1 MKRIFYVVMVL
12 FFMTYQPLNA
22 SHVLGGEMSYKCLG
36 GGIYEFTVVLFRDC
50 NGIGWDQTS
59 LIIQHNVPALPPI
72 NCVRLPGAQGVV
84 DVTQRCPGNTT
95 FSCGA
100 SPTTS
105 PGPTGSVAMQVFR
118 GTINLSSAPPPPAV
132 GYVFTMNDIRVNNNP
147 SNFRNT
153 NNNNTAS
160 FQAMTLRVIM
170 LPYTNPSTGLTLTP
184 SQMCD
189 NSPVFAEPPVAL
201 QIVNPFDTVTFNNFA
216 FDNDLDSLSFH
227 VDVPWIGV
235 FQPGFYNNGF
245 SITNPWP
252 GIIPVPTPTGNVAID
267 PAGGVITFR
276 PTTSGNWLACIRV
289 DAWRCGQRIAS
300 IFRDFQMQII
310 NAPIGSAPPYNPN
323 APSPFQQRAPEI
335 DGYLIDQATGRVRYD
350 LTYYSGDTVIIP
362 IQARDN
368 FPFFRGSESNP
379 IFRPDT
385 MFVTFSG
392 LPLSTTNNPAANCPF
407 PPCMTIRGINDPNP
421 PAPVINA
428 PAPLLV
434 RRNTSDTTTRFLGI
448 GYRGI
453 LEVGAKL
460 VWFPSCNNIPENSIS
475 GQAFGC
481 ATTIASNQVSITAL
495 DDNCPVQGK
504 TTVTYTFRVKALPV
518 LPAPFFY
525 GVSVDS
531 TNRGATL
538 YFHLDYDSVT
548 VDPLDT
554 INFFGYNRNTDF
566 LLARAK
572 SVARRRASFEKYRI
586 YRSTTRNGPYVLY
599 DSISVIDTY
608 SWRDNNVNLN
618 NNEYYYYITTVS
630 GCGAQESRPTDT
642 LKTISFSLNNNILL
656 GRAELRWDSTA
667 EVHNRGYFPNA
678 TGKYLIQRAMG
689 TSVSASWANID
700 SVIDLYTYIQS
711 VSVCNDSLFY
721 RVGLVDTNGRAYW
734 SMIDGDL
741 FRDIYPPDSILIH
754 HVSVDSIS
762 GLPLL
767 SWQAGPSTDIVAYVV
782 YRMNISTNPPVA
794 TLIDTVRGYNNTY
807 WLDNV
812 SGQDPSL
819 NSLHYGIAGFDSC
832 GNLGLISRRHSTIS
846 LQGGLDQCISSIV
859 LNWNAYVGWDAV
871 DNYEVYRSAS
881 GSAWTLLATI
891 PANGSNFEYTD
902 NTNLITDSTYCYSI
916 VATRGVDD
924 TVAVSNRLCE
934 IARVIREPEYTYIR
948 QVTVDSTLSLIKVL
962 FAVDSAA
969 DAGNFELYRSTAAS
983 DFRKIAEFGPA
994 AMTLNGGFREY
1005 EFIDETADPSKEIYY
1020 YRVYAYDLCDQLFD
1034 TSNTSNSIFLQA
1046 TPEVD
1051 FFNRMRWNSYA
1062 SWLGGVERYEILRL
1076 IPDVDVQFLPLNRLG
1091 ANSVVYADDINNFTD
1106 NDGRYRYVVVAFEGA
1121 GNTAGF
1127 SDLSMSN
1134 IVEVVQQPRVF
1145 MPTAFMPLGVNRMIF
1160 PKGVFIEERV
1170 GYSIEIY
1177 NRWGEAVFRSTNIA
1191 VGWDGRHSATGEYVE
1206 PGVYAFVLNFIGKNG
1221 KVYSQNG
1228 TFTVIR

>member
-1 MKRIFYVVMVL
+1 MFLMA
-12 FFMTYQPLNA
+12 YQPVRA
-22 SHVLGGEMSYKCLG
+22 SHVLGGEISYRCLG
-36 GGIYEFTVVLFRDC
+36 GGLYEFNMRLYRDC
-50 NGIGWDQTS
+50 TGIPWNEGNQV
-59 LIIQHNVPALPPI
+59 IQHNVPGLPPI
-72 NCVRLPGAQGVV
+72 AMIRLPGDSGVFDASQG
-84 DVTQRCPGNTT
+84 CPGGN
-95 FSCGA
+95 FNCG
-100 SPTTS
+100 
-105 PGPTGSVAMQVFR
+105 GNPTGGTGQAGTVAAQVYR
-118 GTINLSSAPPPPAV
+118 GFLNMSTAPAPPAV
-132 GYVFTMNDIRVNNNP
+132 GYVFTMNSIQINVR
-147 SNFRNT
+147 
-153 NNNNTAS
+153 NNNNNMNPQGS
-160 FQAMTLRVIM
+160 GLTLRVIM
-170 LPYTNPSTGLTLTP
+170 YPYINTATGLALTP
-184 SQMCD
+184 AQMCD
-189 NSPVFAEPPVAL
+189 NAPSFLEPPVAL
-201 QIVNPFDTVTFNNFA
+201 QTLNPLDTVTFNNFA
-216 FDNDLDSLSFH
+216 TDVDLDSISFH
-227 VDVPWIGV
+227 MDLPWRGV
-235 FQPGFYNNGF
+235 FTPLNFTGTF
-245 SITNPWP
+245 SLTNPWP
-252 GIIPVPTPTGNVAID
+252 GIIPVPLGPPTGNVAID

-276 PTTSGNWLACIRV
+276 PTTLGNWLACIRV

-300 IFRDFQMQII
+300 IFRDFQMQIV
-310 NAPIGSAPPYNPN
+310 PPVPGRPVYDPNNPDVT
-323 APSPFQQRAPEI
+323 AQRAPQI
-335 DGYLIDQATGRVRYD
+335 DGYFIDPVTGRVRYD

-362 IQARDN
+362 IQARDDYPT
-368 FPFFRGSESNP
+368 FTPAGLFQ
-379 IFRPDT
+379 PDS
-385 MFVTFSG
+385 MYVTFAG
-392 LPLSTTNNPAANCPF
+392 LPVSTTNSATSGCPF

-421 PAPVINA
+421 PAPVLNA
-428 PAPLLV
+428 PTPLSINRGGGPV
-434 RRNTSDTTTRFLGI
+434 NLGR

-453 LEVGAKL
+453 LQVGAKL
-460 VWFPSCNNIPENSIS
+460 VWFPNCNNLPENNFNSC
-475 GQAFGC
+475 GQI
-481 ATTIASNQVSITAL
+481 IASNQVAISAV
-495 DDNCPVQGK
+495 DNNCPISGK
-504 TTVTYTFRVKALPV
+504 TVVTYTFRVKALPV

-566 LLARAK
+566 LRARAK

-642 LKTISFSLNNNILL
+642 LKTISFSLNNNIFL